1 MNWFIALVLL
11 LAGYRFDDQ
20 LAGWLLFSP
29 TEIHYLLT
37 GSLIG
42 LGTGYAIR
50 KLEAM

>member
-1 MNWFIALVLL
+1 MTWFVALLLL
-11 LAGYRFDDQ
+11 LAGYRFDAE
-20 LAGWLLFSP
+20 LASWLLFSQ
-29 TEIHYLLT
+29 TEIHYLVT